1 MDAPKD
7 ACVPRTY
14 DLLRVR
20 DCTRSISNA
29 PVDITSNASELIRA
43 RARIRSSLCTP
54 ELVSARDYALEI
66 VRDLASARI
75 GLRKAGVVMVVPYL
89 EASYGVVPRGG
100 TAPGGDVPQGAVPRG
115 GAMPRGAVPRGGA
128 VHRGVVPRGGAVPRG
143 VVPQG
148 GAVPGGEAAPYLE
161 VDLESGQSDAPPRG
175 RGTGRERRLV
185 RRAWRQR
192 DRPAA

>member
-1 MDAPKD
+1 MDAPED

-20 DCTRSISNA
+20 DCTRSILNA

-54 ELVSARDYALEI
+54 KLVSARDYALEI

-89 EASYGVVPRGG
+89 EASYLEVTPHLEATCLEEPYVV
-100 TAPGGDVPQGAVPRG
+100 APCLEV
-115 GAMPRGAVPRGGA
+115 
-128 VHRGVVPRGGAVPRG
+128 
-143 VVPQG
+143 
-148 GAVPGGEAAPYLE
+148 AAYLE
-161 VDLESGQSDAPPRG
+161 TPYPKVATFIEVPHLKALYL
-175 RGTGRERRLV
+175 RRTLRWIV
-185 RRAWRQR
+185 
-192 DRPAA
+192 P